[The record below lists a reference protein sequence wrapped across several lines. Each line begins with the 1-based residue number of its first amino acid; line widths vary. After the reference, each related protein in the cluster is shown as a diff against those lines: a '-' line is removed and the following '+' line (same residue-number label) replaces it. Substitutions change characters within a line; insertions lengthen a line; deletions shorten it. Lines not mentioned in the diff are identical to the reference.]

1 MLEYE
6 KLRRNERNRNVK
18 VKLLAKKISSL
29 IPHQYSSYIMATW
42 TLTLHLEN
50 TFTSRVN
57 ITPVQQKNKKTTKNL
72 NGTVNIFDK
81 LFIVG
86 ISVNVHV
93 TTSFASPIGI
103 ILKNSPKMSE
113 LNLFSEILYGGIW
126 P

>member
-1 MLEYE
+1 
-6 KLRRNERNRNVK
+6 
-18 VKLLAKKISSL
+18 
-29 IPHQYSSYIMATW
+29 MATW

-57 ITPVQQKNKKTTKNL
+57 ITPVQQKNKKKTKNL